1 MAKNEI
7 DMKIRLLLL
16 TLCLSAA
23 ALSAQ
28 DYDWKADVMD
38 GSRTGCTTPS
48 KDNVSETLGHFE
60 KGKYVAPNGRV
71 FPRKSSV
78 ARTAKALLDAQ
89 PSMAAVKEV
98 VGYSPKAMEKDYP
111 ESELSNWFIDILMK
125 KVEALAGRKVSVGVG
140 NFGGI
145 RIDMP
150 QGDVTL
156 DDLMSM
162 FPFKNQLVYV
172 VHRGSTIKAM
182 LDQMA
187 ATRFQVLGGV
197 RVVAEDGKIVS
208 AEIDGQPI
216 EDDKLYGVATNSF
229 LLHGGD
235 GLELAKDAVSLDLY
249 DVDVIDIVLEHVK
262 EETAAGRPIT
272 SEVDGRVII
281 R

>member
-1 MAKNEI
+1 
-7 DMKIRLLLL
+7 MKIRLLFLF
-16 TLCLSAA
+16 LCLSAV

-28 DYDWKADVMD
+28 DYAWKADVMD

-48 KDNVSETLGHFE
+48 KDNVSEALGHFE
-60 KGKYVAPNGRV
+60 KGNYVAPNGRI
-71 FPRKSSV
+71 FKGSSS
-78 ARTAKALLDAQ
+78 TAKAAKAVIDAQ
-89 PSMAAVKEV
+89 PAMAVVKEV

-111 ESELSNWFIDILMK
+111 ESGLSNWFIDILMQ

-172 VHRGSTIKAM
+172 VHKGSTIKAV

-197 RVVAEDGKIVS
+197 RVVAENGKIVS

-216 EDDKLYGVATNSF
+216 EDEKLYGVATNSF

-262 EETAAGRPIT
+262 AETAAGRPIT
-272 SEVDGRVII
+272 SEADGRVII